1 MFPQRKFIK
10 KKIKKFVL
18 PICIGLTT
26 IPERLK
32 KGMTATAIQSILN
45 NSVIPEKIILTIPT
59 KTMKGEEYPL
69 QILDKHP
76 FNHPRVYIHYVNED
90 KGPILKLLGLLE
102 FIHLHQ
108 IKHEYFILIDDDSI
122 YPIHILRK
130 IWSQHILQKSIQVS
144 LGFAGRIWNPKTK
157 ILDYKT
163 MDKYHDI
170 KKLKVDLIE
179 TFHIALHPL
188 SPFLLN
194 DFQSFLN
201 EIYLKCDKAKFTDDI
216 VINCWLNKNN
226 IERYIIHGPP
236 IKVNDYKTQKLS
248 NQNLKGRNELVF
260 TSIFLN

>member
-32 KGMTATAIQSILN
+32 KGMTASAIQSILN
-45 NSVIPEKIILTIPT
+45 NSVIPEKIILTIPS

-69 QILDKHP
+69 QLLDKNP
-76 FNHPRVYIHYVNED
+76 FNQSRVYIHYVEED

-102 FIHLHQ
+102 FIHLHK
-108 IKHEYFILIDDDSI
+108 IEHEYFMLMDDDSI
-122 YPIHILRK
+122 YPFHILRK
-130 IWSQHILQKSIQVS
+130 LWSQHILQKSFS
-144 LGFAGRIWNPKTK
+144 FGFAGRVWNPKTK

-163 MDKYHDI
+163 MEKYPDL

-179 TFHIALHPL
+179 TFHLALHPL
-188 SPFLLN
+188 QPFLLPN
-194 DFQSFLN
+194 FQSFLN
-201 EIYLKCDKAKFTDDI
+201 EIYLKCEKAMYTDDI
-216 VINCWLNKNN
+216 VINCWLDKNK
-226 IERYIIHGPP
+226 IDRYIIHGPP
-236 IKVNDYKTQKLS
+236 VKVNDHKTQKLS

>member
-32 KGMTATAIQSILN
+32 KGLTESSIQSILN
-45 NSVIPEKIILTIPT
+45 NSVIPEKIILTIPC
-59 KTMKGEEYPL
+59 KSMKGDEYPL
-69 QILDKHP
+69 QILDKSV
-76 FNHPRVYIHYVNED
+76 FKNPRVYIHYVEED

-102 FIHLHQ
+102 FIKLHQ
-108 IKHEYFILIDDDSI
+108 IQHEYFMLMDDDSI
-122 YPIHILRK
+122 YPFHILRK
-130 IWSQHILQKSIQVS
+130 LWSQHILHKSYS
-144 LGFAGRIWNPKTK
+144 LGFAGRVWNSKTK

-163 MDKYHDI
+163 MDKYPDL

-179 TFHIALHPL
+179 TFHIAIHPL
-188 SPFLLN
+188 QPFLL
-194 DFQSFLN
+194 SEFLPFLDN
-201 EIYLKCDKAKFTDDI
+201 IYQKCEKAKFTDDI
-216 VINCWLNKNN
+216 VINLWLHKNN
-226 IERYIIHGPP
+226 IERYIIHGPS
-236 IKVNDYKTQKLS
+236 IKVNDQKTQKLS

>member
-1 MFPQRKFIK
+1 MFPQKKYIK
-10 KKIKKFVL
+10 KKIKKFIL

-32 KGMTATAIQSILN
+32 KGMTETAIQSILN
-45 NSVIPEKIILTIPT
+45 NNVLPEKIILTIPS

-76 FNHPRVYIHYVNED
+76 FNHPRVFIHYVNED

-102 FIHLHQ
+102 FIQLHEIQ
-108 IKHEYFILIDDDSI
+108 HEHFMLMDDDSI
-122 YPIHILRK
+122 YPFHILRK
-130 IWSQHILQKSIQVS
+130 LWSQHILQKSVS
-144 LGFAGRIWNPKTK
+144 FGFAGRIWNSKTK

-163 MDKYHDI
+163 MEKYPDL
-170 KKLKVDLIE
+170 KKHKVDLIE
-179 TFHIALHPL
+179 TFHLALHPL
-188 SPFLLN
+188 QPFLLA
-194 DFQSFLN
+194 DFLPFLDT
-201 EIYLKCDKAKFTDDI
+201 IYENCEKAKFTDDI
-216 VINCWLNKNN
+216 VINLWLHKNK

-236 IKVNDYKTQKLS
+236 VKVNDRKTQKLS